1 MLVKP
6 QSNTLARIKVVGVGG
21 GGSNAVN
28 TMIQNYDIE
37 GVEFIAV
44 NTDAQAL
51 QHSLAETKLQIGEQI
66 TRGLGSGGN
75 ATVGRKAAEESV
87 DLIHENLA
95 GADMIFI
102 TAGMGGGTGTGAA
115 PIVAGIAKNLGSL
128 TVGVVTKPFAFE
140 GKRRMENALQGI
152 SEFKDKVDTLII
164 VPNQRLL
171 EIIDKNA
178 SFLDAMRK
186 ADDVLAQ
193 AVRSISNLITQAG
206 MINVDFAD
214 VRSVMENA
222 GTAIMGIGEAS
233 GEDRAEVAAKMAI
246 ESPLLEISIDGARGV
261 LFNVM
266 GGRDLGMMEI
276 NQAAELVK
284 SRIDVDAN
292 FIFGATIDPALED
305 KIQVTVLATGFD
317 ETTRQAIMSDLSG
330 NARPLT
336 MRSGVPAATNQ
347 PAVAATE
354 EDKSAS
360 FQPFGARRFP
370 PARSGTEKVPTI
382 KEPDPTLDDEDL
394 ELPSFLRRRG

>member
-6 QSNTLARIKVVGVGG
+6 QSNSLARIKVVGVGG

-152 SEFKDKVDTLII
+152 SEFRDKVDTLIV

-233 GEDRAEVAAKMAI
+233 GEDRAEVAARMAI

-292 FIFGATIDPALED
+292 FIFGATIDPSLED

-317 ETTRQAIMSDLSG
+317 EAARQAIMTDLSS
-330 NARPLT
+330 NSRPLT
-336 MRSGVPAATNQ
+336 MRSAAAAT
-347 PAVAATE
+347 PVANTSTE
-354 EDKSAS
+354 EDKSAN
-360 FQPFGARRFP
+360 FQPFGARRFTP
-370 PARSGTEKVPTI
+370 TRSSNDKVPTI